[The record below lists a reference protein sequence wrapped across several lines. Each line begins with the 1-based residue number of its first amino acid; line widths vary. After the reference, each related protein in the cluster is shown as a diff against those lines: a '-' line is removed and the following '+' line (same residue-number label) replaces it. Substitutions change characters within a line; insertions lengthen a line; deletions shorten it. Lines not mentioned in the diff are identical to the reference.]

1 MNTDWED
8 DWSYDY
14 ETIEIPDLIRERQIK
29 LLEER
34 KLMEDAELVLT
45 KDLFSE
51 KPQKIVVDEP
61 IKFIKKDKTK
71 ELKMLLDNKKRELK
85 EKHNENQEA
94 KVQINN
100 K

>member
-14 ETIEIPDLIRERQIK
+14 ENIEIPDLITERQIK

-51 KPQKIVVDEP
+51 KPQKIVDEP
-61 IKFIKKDKTK
+61 IKFKTK
-71 ELKMLLDNKKRELK
+71 ELKMMLDNKKRVLK
-85 EKHNENQEA
+85 EKHKQKQEA

>member
-1 MNTDWED
+1 
-8 DWSYDY
+8 
-14 ETIEIPDLIRERQIK
+14 
-29 LLEER
+29 LEER

-51 KPQKIVVDEP
+51 KPQKIVDEP
-61 IKFIKKDKTK
+61 IKFIKTAKIK
-71 ELKMLLDNKKRELK
+71 ELKMMLDNKKRVLK
-85 EKHNENQEA
+85 EKHKQKQEA

>member
-14 ETIEIPDLIRERQIK
+14 ENIEIPDLITERQTK

-51 KPQKIVVDEP
+51 KPQKIVDEP
-61 IKFIKKDKTK
+61 IKFKTK
-71 ELKMLLDNKKRELK
+71 ELKMMLDNKKRALK
-85 EKHNENQEA
+85 EKHNQKQEA

>member
-14 ETIEIPDLIRERQIK
+14 ETIEIPDLIKERQIK
-29 LLEER
+29 VLKER

-51 KPQKIVVDEP
+51 KTRTIVDEP
-61 IKFIKKDKTK
+61 VKDKTK
-71 ELKMLLDNKKRELK
+71 ELKMMLDNKKRALK
-85 EKHNENQEA
+85 EKHSKIQES
-94 KVQINN
+94 KVKIIN
-100 K
+100 

>member
-51 KPQKIVVDEP
+51 KPQKIVDEP
-61 IKFIKKDKTK
+61 IKFKTK
-71 ELKMLLDNKKRELK
+71 ELKMMLDNKKRELK
-85 EKHNENQEA
+85 EKHKQKQEA

>member
-14 ETIEIPDLIRERQIK
+14 ENIEIPDLIKEKQIK

-51 KPQKIVVDEP
+51 KPKKIVDEP

-71 ELKMLLDNKKRELK
+71 ELKMMLDNKKRELK
-85 EKHNENQEA
+85 EKHNQFKEA

>member
-14 ETIEIPDLIRERQIK
+14 ENIEIPDLITERQTK

-51 KPQKIVVDEP
+51 KPKKIVDEP

-71 ELKMLLDNKKRELK
+71 ELKMMLDNKKRALK
-85 EKHNENQEA
+85 EKHKQKQEA
-94 KVQINN
+94 KVSRL
-100 K
+100 

>member
-14 ETIEIPDLIRERQIK
+14 ETIEIPDLIKERQIK
-29 LLEER
+29 VLEER

-51 KPQKIVVDEP
+51 KTQTIVDEP
-61 IKFIKKDKTK
+61 VKFIKKDKTK

-85 EKHNENQEA
+85 EKHNEIKKT
-94 KVQINN
+94 KVKIIN
-100 K
+100 

>member
-14 ETIEIPDLIRERQIK
+14 ETIEIPDLIKEKQIK
-29 LLEER
+29 VLEER

-51 KPQKIVVDEP
+51 KTQTIVDEP
-61 IKFIKKDKTK
+61 VKFIKKDKTK

-85 EKHNENQEA
+85 EKHNEIKKT
-94 KVQINN
+94 KVKIIN
-100 K
+100 

>member
-14 ETIEIPDLIRERQIK
+14 ENIEIPDLITERQIK

-51 KPQKIVVDEP
+51 KPKKIVDEP
-61 IKFIKKDKTK
+61 IKFKTK
-71 ELKMLLDNKKRELK
+71 ELKMMLDNKKRVLK
-85 EKHNENQEA
+85 EKHKQKQEA